1 MQNEKI
7 RSDLIRKVIEMSES
21 TEPVWRGF
29 STVWNQLTPKERTIV
44 LNELKRKTKKQV
56 RKEWNM
62 IKRAFK
68 ND

>member
-1 MQNEKI
+1 
-7 RSDLIRKVIEMSES
+7 MSES

-29 STVWNQLTPKERTIV
+29 GTIWNQLTTKERTIV
-44 LNELKRKTKKQV
+44 LNELKKKTEKQV

-68 ND
+68 DD